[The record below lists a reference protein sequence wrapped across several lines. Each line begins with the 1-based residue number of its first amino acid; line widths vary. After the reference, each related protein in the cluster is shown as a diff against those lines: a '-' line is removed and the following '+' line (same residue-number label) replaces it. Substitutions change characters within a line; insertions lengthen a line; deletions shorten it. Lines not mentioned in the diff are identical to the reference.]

1 MLQGVK
7 EELVFQA
14 IASGTRRQL
23 LDALVRGERTV
34 SQLVE
39 QVDVTQGAVSQQLA
53 VLERAGLVS
62 QRAEGR
68 FRFYSLSPAPL
79 ALVEQWLQA
88 YRAFV
93 SERLDHLGRVLDAL
107 PKEKKS

>member
-1 MLQGVK
+1 VN

-23 LDALVRGERTV
+23 LDALVRGEQTV

-39 QVDVTQGAVSQQLA
+39 QVDVTQGAVSQQLG
-53 VLERAGLVS
+53 VLERAGLVA

-68 FRFYSLSPAPL
+68 FRFYSLRPEPL
-79 ALVEQWLQA
+79 ALVEQWLDA

-93 SERLDHLGRVLDAL
+93 SDRLDALGRVLDAL